1 MTTKEFAKDYC
12 TRCEYYCGEKYLTNK
27 EKELLLDLIC
37 EKQIHIILKNHED
50 YESKKYQ
57 KLEELKVKIKDIQ

>member
-1 MTTKEFAKDYC
+1 MGENFINEDYF
-12 TRCEYYCGEKYLTNK
+12 TDK

-50 YESKKYQ
+50 YESKKYR
-57 KLEELKVKIKDIQ
+57 KLEELKVKIKDM

>member
-1 MTTKEFAKDYC
+1 MTTEEFTNTYC
-12 TRCEYYCGEKYLTNK
+12 TRCENYNGKNFRDK

-37 EKQIHIILKNHED
+37 EKQIHIILKNHEN

-57 KLEELKVKIKDIQ
+57 NLEELKVKIKDM